1 MLRGE
6 ATGHRVS
13 LLDYNHQGG
22 NMKRVSVILV
32 ATASTL
38 VLSAASWRIDRPLN
52 SQESHLRS
60 EVARL
65 RAHFDSVDTELRT
78 SNVSDLSAEQ
88 RASRTKLIGW
98 LREYRNAGRFPQNDR
113 FRGQFVPF
121 FRDSRG
127 TLCAMAYLV
136 DRSGRGDIV
145 DHIAKS
151 RNNAYIRDLT
161 DDRDLVA
168 WLDASGLSVSEAA
181 RVQPMYGDNPCCTI
195 VDPVVPDRVSTNY
208 ALLSMGL
215 GGSSL
220 GALGFNL
227 FSPSRASGAVG
238 LTAGVAAII
247 AGAAHIKDGGGN
259 EKVAKVNVAVGS
271 VAVIAAL
278 RTLFAYPRA
287 RAAAAVETSTRK
299 MVSDAAIAPDVI
311 VSPSA
316 TRFGL
321 RVQAR
326 F

>member
-1 MLRGE
+1 
-6 ATGHRVS
+6 
-13 LLDYNHQGG
+13 
-22 NMKRVSVILV
+22 MKRVSVILV

-52 SQESHLRS
+52 ARESHLRS

-78 SNVSDLSAEQ
+78 RDVSHLSLEQ

-98 LREYRNAGRFPQNDR
+98 LREYRDAGRFPQNDR
-113 FRGQFVPF
+113 FRDRLVPF

-145 DHIAKS
+145 DHIAKT
-151 RNNAYIRDLT
+151 RNKAYIRELT

-168 WLDASGLSVSEAA
+168 WLEASGLSVNEAA
-181 RVQPMYGDNPCCTI
+181 RIQPEYNGNPCCVI
-195 VDPVVPDRVSTNY
+195 ADPVVSDRRVSTGY
-208 ALLSMGL
+208 ALVSMGL

-220 GALGFNL
+220 GTLGFNL
-227 FSPSRASGAVG
+227 FSPSRASGAAG

-247 AGAAHIKDGGGN
+247 AGAAHITDGGGN
-259 EKVAKVNVAVGS
+259 EKVAVANVAVGS
-271 VAVIAAL
+271 VAVFAAL
-278 RTLFAYPRA
+278 RTLFANPSPRA
-287 RAAAAVETSTRK
+287 DVAAETSRRR

-311 VSPSA
+311 ISPSA
-316 TRFGL
+316 TRLGL
-321 RVQAR
+321 RLQAR

>member
-1 MLRGE
+1 
-6 ATGHRVS
+6 
-13 LLDYNHQGG
+13 
-22 NMKRVSVILV
+22 MKRVSVILV

-38 VLSAASWRIDRPLN
+38 VLSAAGWRIDRPVN
-52 SQESHLRS
+52 SRESHLRS

-78 SNVSDLSAEQ
+78 RDVSHLSVEQ
-88 RASRTKLIGW
+88 RASRAKLIGW
-98 LREYRNAGRFPQNDR
+98 LREYRNVGRFPRNDR

-145 DHIAKS
+145 DRIAMS

-168 WLDASGLSVSEAA
+168 WLDASGLSVNEAA
-181 RVQPMYGDNPCCTI
+181 RIQPEYGGNPCCVI
-195 VDPVVPDRVSTNY
+195 GDPIVPDRRVSTNY

-220 GALGFNL
+220 GTLGFNL
-227 FSPSRASGAVG
+227 FSPSRTSGAAG

-259 EKVAKVNVAVGS
+259 EKVAKANVAVGS

-287 RAAAAVETSTRK
+287 RAGVAAETSKRSV
-299 MVSDAAIAPDVI
+299 VSDAAIAPDVI
-311 VSPSA
+311 VSPNA
-316 TRFGL
+316 TRLGL
-321 RVQAR
+321 RLLAR

>member
-1 MLRGE
+1 L
-6 ATGHRVS
+6 
-13 LLDYNHQGG
+13 LLDYNHEGG
-22 NMKRVSVILV
+22 NMKHVSVILV

-52 SQESHLRS
+52 SRESHLRS

-65 RAHFDSVDTELRT
+65 RAHFDSVDIELRT
-78 SNVSDLSAEQ
+78 RDVSHLSVEQ

-113 FRGQFVPF
+113 FRDQFVPF

-145 DHIAKS
+145 DQIAKS

-181 RVQPMYGDNPCCTI
+181 RIQPMYGDNPCCTI
-195 VDPVVPDRVSTNY
+195 VDPVVVPDPNRVSSSY

-220 GALGFNL
+220 GTLGFNL
-227 FSPSRASGAVG
+227 FSPSRTSGAVG

-259 EKVAKVNVAVGS
+259 EKVAKANVAVGS
-271 VAVIAAL
+271 VAVIAAV
-278 RTLFAYPRA
+278 RTLFAMPRA
-287 RAAAAVETSTRK
+287 RASVTTKASRRTV
-299 MVSDAAIAPDVI
+299 VSDAAIAPDVI

-316 TRFGL
+316 TRLGL
-321 RVQAR
+321 RLQAR

>member
-1 MLRGE
+1 
-6 ATGHRVS
+6 
-13 LLDYNHQGG
+13 
-22 NMKRVSVILV
+22 MKHVSVILV

-52 SQESHLRS
+52 AEESHLRS

-65 RAHFDSVDTELRT
+65 RAHFDSVDTELRMRD
-78 SNVSDLSAEQ
+78 VSHLSVEQ

-98 LREYRNAGRFPQNDR
+98 LREYRDAGRFPQNDR
-113 FRGQFVPF
+113 FRNQSVPF

-161 DDRDLVA
+161 DDRELVA
-168 WLDASGLSVSEAA
+168 WLDASGLSVAEAA
-181 RVQPMYGDNPCCTI
+181 RIQPGYDGDGWCCTI
-195 VDPVVPDRVSTNY
+195 GEPVASDPNRVSSNY
-208 ALLSMGL
+208 ALLSVGL

-220 GALGFNL
+220 GTLGFNI
-227 FSPSRASGAVG
+227 FSASRTSGALGLASG
-238 LTAGVAAII
+238 VATVI
-247 AGAAHIKDGGGN
+247 AGAAHLQDGPGN
-259 EKVAKVNVAVGS
+259 QRVAIANTAVGS
-271 VAVIAAL
+271 VAIFAGL
-278 RTLFAYPRA
+278 RTLFAMRSANVRPRA
-287 RAAAAVETSTRK
+287 ETASRE
-299 MVSDAAIAPDVI
+299 MFDAAIVPDVI

-316 TRFGL
+316 MRFGL